1 MEWFFLIL
9 GGVIFL
15 GPIVWAFTKGRNS
28 QVPDHEDAQG
38 STGYEEFIRN
48 VESPPGQR

>member
-1 MEWFFLIL
+1 VEWVLVLLGVVIL
-9 GGVIFL
+9 F

-38 STGYEEFIRN
+38 STAYEEFFRN
-48 VESPPGQR
+48 VESPRGQR